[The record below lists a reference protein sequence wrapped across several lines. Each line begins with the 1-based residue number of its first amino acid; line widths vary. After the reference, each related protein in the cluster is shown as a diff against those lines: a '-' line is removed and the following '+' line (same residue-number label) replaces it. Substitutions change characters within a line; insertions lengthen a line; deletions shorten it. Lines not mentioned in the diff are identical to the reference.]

1 MPDKTVTF
9 NLKNSDY
16 AMLNLNIV
24 ERSLEELTDI
34 IVKAKEIAIAQAS
47 DFYDGDVR
55 KNVSNEI
62 VQLRKQLVA
71 IANKRFGNRYIFSGF
86 KSLTK
91 PFSDNG
97 EYLGDKN
104 HIKIEVGKDFFV
116 PINLH
121 GEEVFFSEEKE
132 KPIHIITDIRPNMFF
147 GRDTLKSVSA
157 CYIAATLAWA
167 CIKNDDRAG
176 GIIFGP
182 NDHKEIKPKKSSRS
196 VLQIINALQTF
207 SETLAKAYTEGNL
220 TDDTYSLTKML
231 SEARRIISP
240 GCSIFIISDFMD
252 LNGQCDQYL
261 FELAKI
267 GSINFCHIF
276 DSFEQTL
283 PKDRSL
289 KVGNSDRQINL
300 DTRDRL
306 MRVKHEQLF
315 KYRLDKLNEMRTKLN
330 AELLSFETNHDYL
343 NTLMLHYGG
352 GKNRNKRRPSFAN

>member
-1 MPDKTVTF
+1 MDFSEVRNYQPGDDARHIDWRVTAKTQ
-9 NLKNSDY
+9 KPH
-16 AMLNLNIV
+16 
-24 ERSLEELTDI
+24 
-34 IVKAKEIAIAQAS
+34 
-47 DFYDGDVR
+47 
-55 KNVSNEI
+55 
-62 VQLRKQLVA
+62 
-71 IANKRFGNRYIFSGF
+71 
-86 KSLTK
+86 TK
-91 PFSDNG
+91 
-97 EYLGDKN
+97 
-104 HIKIEVGKDFFV
+104 I
-116 PINLH
+116 
-121 GEEVFFSEEKE
+121 FSEEKE

-176 GIIFGP
+176 GIIFGQ

-252 LNGQCDQYL
+252 LNDQCDQYL

-276 DSFEQTL
+276 DSFEQKL

-315 KYRLDKLNEMRTKLN
+315 KYRLDKLNEMRTKCN